1 MFDKFSQKILQEYQ
15 YVHTSP
21 VAVTFGEMQQE
32 VNMGR
37 PFESKLYIEYSA
49 EHFSLWNPLSSAFLG
64 ILLKGRRSVA
74 VDECYGTLRELY
86 EEFCATDVAVSI

>member
-21 VAVTFGEMQQE
+21 VAVTFGEMQRE
-32 VNMGR
+32 VHMGR
-37 PFESKLYIEYSA
+37 PFEGKLYIEYSA
-49 EHFSLWNPLSSAFLG
+49 ENHFSLWNPLSSAFLS

-74 VDECYGTLRELY
+74 VHECYGTLRELY
-86 EEFCATDVAVSI
+86 